1 MSKFKVTSD
10 EGAVFIARISG
21 VTPEVGETVDLKLE
35 DGQLAAVIAA
45 GWIEHVTPAK
55 PKEKE

>member
-1 MSKFKVTSD
+1 MTKFKVTSD
-10 EGAVFIARISG
+10 AGVEFVARTSG
-21 VTPEVGETVDLKLE
+21 VTPEIGETVDLKLE

-45 GWIEHVTPAK
+45 GWIEYVAPAK